1 MLWLWLWL
9 MLLNQLKLLR
19 DLKLRLKV
27 GVGNIYLALKWN
39 WFQSFVG
46 VRLKIGR
53 KQETLGSKGSLYYL
67 APAPIVGRSLRS
79 TTYPLKSKMT
89 TSKHVRFQRHL
100 LQSAI
105 PHIRQHGFTVASIL
119 ASSQVDEKLV
129 RSHFPGPPSSKPLQK
144 GVYSELGMFISSID
158 DLQSSRKERI
168 ALKRERTKFSLPR
181 NGLSPSG
188 KTLGEL
194 ESPRTSIECES
205 RSVIWAAYQR
215 RLTLCFFFL
224 NRPWL

>member
-129 RSHFPGPPSSKPLQK
+129 RSHFPGPPSSKTSPERSLFRAWDVHQLHRRSSEQSQGANSLGNGK
-144 GVYSELGMFISSID
+144 GRNSAYQETVSL
-158 DLQSSRKERI
+158 LAER
-168 ALKRERTKFSLPR
+168 L
-181 NGLSPSG
+181 
-188 KTLGEL
+188 L
-194 ESPRTSIECES
+194 ESWKVREHLSNVS
-205 RSVIWAAYQR
+205 RDQLYGLHTNVD
-215 RLTLCFFFL
+215 
-224 NRPWL
+224 